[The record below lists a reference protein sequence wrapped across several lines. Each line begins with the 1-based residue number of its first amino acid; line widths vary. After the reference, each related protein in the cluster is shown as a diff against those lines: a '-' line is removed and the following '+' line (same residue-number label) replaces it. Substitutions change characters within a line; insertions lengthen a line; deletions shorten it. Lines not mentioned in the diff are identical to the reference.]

1 MTVKKHSTNV
11 IDLKALVA
19 EDCDWMK
26 SLIKAA
32 VQDVLEAEMTEL
44 LGRPPRTP
52 RRPPGLPG
60 RLLRTWPGDPC
71 RQARAP
77 GPLGP

>member
-1 MTVKKHSTNV
+1 MTVKKHSPNP

-32 VQDVLEAEMTEL
+32 VQEVLVKWSLRDGPLRWVWIDVLQSL
-44 LGRPPRTP
+44 RILVGRPISE
-52 RRPPGLPG
+52 
-60 RLLRTWPGDPC
+60 
-71 RQARAP
+71 
-77 GPLGP
+77 